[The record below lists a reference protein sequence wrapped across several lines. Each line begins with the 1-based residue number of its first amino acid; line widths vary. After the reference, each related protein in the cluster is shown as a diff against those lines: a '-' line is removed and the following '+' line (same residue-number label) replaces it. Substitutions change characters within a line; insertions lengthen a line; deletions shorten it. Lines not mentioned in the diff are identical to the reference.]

1 MPAHHTIHDDPHTSV
16 RPRNISFTRRHF
28 ILTAAS
34 AAGGLMIGIGAVPR
48 AAHAATVP
56 GQPWNDDNAYAP
68 NEIDAWIAI
77 DPDDSIL
84 IRYQRSEMGQGS
96 MTALPM
102 MIAEELQCDW
112 SKVRIEYASPNR
124 NLRENKVYGD
134 MFSNGSRSVRASQ
147 KKVQQVGASAR
158 ERLIAAAAAR
168 WNVPASECSAA
179 QSVVTH
185 KPSGQSLRYG
195 ELAADAAKV
204 TLAAEPTIKTPAQF
218 TFIPKPMP
226 RVDVVHKTD
235 GSAKFGI
242 DAQVPGMVFAAITA
256 CPVPGGKLKSVDDS
270 VLAGAPGIIQVVK
283 LDNAVAVVATESF
296 WRAKRA
302 LSRLQPEWDVGAAG
316 KIDSDQLSQTFRAAL
331 NDTMKT
337 ARNDGN
343 FDQAMSGAAK
353 TFEAI
358 YETPYLSHSPMEP
371 MNATVN
377 LQADRLD
384 VWVGTQAAD
393 EATAAAARASGL
405 KPEQVYVH
413 NAFVGGGFG
422 RRDASDEIAQAIAI
436 AKVVK
441 RPVKLV
447 WTREED
453 TRQDKFRPHAVV
465 AFKAAT
471 GADGI
476 PTAWSM
482 RVVTSSIFA
491 SVHIPFPAN
500 KVEPQTV
507 AGLADNGYNV
517 PNMRVESLVKNTH
530 LPVWFWRAPG
540 ANQHVFAI
548 ESFLDEMASASGLD
562 PYQMRRKLLEGKPD
576 WLKVLDTAADKGD
589 WGKPLPQGSG
599 RGIAICTDTD
609 SLCAQVAE
617 VTVKP
622 DGQVKVNRV
631 TVALDTRYMVNPLTI
646 AEQAEG
652 SVIFGLSAALY
663 GKITIKDG
671 AAVQGNFDTYRM
683 VRLADAPKIDVHL
696 IPSGGKVWGGAGEP
710 ATPPIAAAVA
720 NAIFAATGKR
730 LRSLP
735 ISDHNLAGS
744 A

>member
-1 MPAHHTIHDDPHTSV
+1 MHGNKVASTLS
-16 RPRNISFTRRHF
+16 RRHF

-34 AAGGLMIGIGAVPR
+34 AAGGFIIGIGIGVAPG
-48 AAHAATVP
+48 AAHAATVSE
-56 GQPWNDDNAYAP
+56 QPWNDGDAYVA

-102 MIAEELQCDW
+102 MIAEELHCEW
-112 SKVRIEYASPNR
+112 SKVRIEYASSNR
-124 NLRENKVYGD
+124 NFRENKVYGD
-134 MFSNGSRSVRASQ
+134 MFSHGSYSVRQSQ
-147 KKVQQVGASAR
+147 KKMQQVGASAR

-168 WNVPASECSAA
+168 WNVPASECTAA

-185 KPSGQSLRYG
+185 KPSGQRLRFG
-195 ELAADAAKV
+195 ELAADAAKI
-204 TLAAEPTIKTPAQF
+204 TLAAEPAIKTPAQL
-218 TFIPKPMP
+218 TFIPRPLP

-242 DAQVPGMVFAAITA
+242 DAQVPDMVFAAITA
-256 CPVPGGKLKSVDDS
+256 CPVPGGKLRSVDES
-270 VLAGAPGIIQVVK
+270 VLAGTPGIVQVVK
-283 LDNAVAVVATESF
+283 LDNAVAVVASGSF

-302 LSRLQPEWDVGAAG
+302 LSRLQLEWDVGEAG
-316 KIDSDQLSQTFRAAL
+316 KVDSDRLSQAYRAAL
-331 NDTMKT
+331 NEPMLT

-343 FDQAMSGAAK
+343 VDQAMSGATK
-353 TFEAI
+353 TFEAV

-377 LQADRLD
+377 LQPDRLD
-384 VWVGTQAAD
+384 VWVGTQDAEAAL
-393 EATAAAARASGL
+393 EAAARVSGL
-405 KPEQVYVH
+405 KPEQVYIH
-413 NAFVGGGFG
+413 NAFLGGGFG
-422 RRDASDEIAQAIAI
+422 RRDANDEVTQAILI
-436 AKVVK
+436 AKAVN
-441 RPVKLV
+441 RPVKLI

-465 AFKAAT
+465 AFRAAV
-471 GADGI
+471 GADGM

-491 SVHIPFPAN
+491 SVGIPFPSN
-500 KVEPQTV
+500 KVVPPTV
-507 AGLADNGYNV
+507 AGLVDNGYNV

-540 ANQHVFAI
+540 ANQHNFAI

-576 WLKVLDTAADKGD
+576 WLKVLDTAAEKGD
-589 WGKPLPQGSG
+589 WGKPLPKGSG
-599 RGIAICTDTD
+599 RGIAICTFTD

-622 DGQVKVNRV
+622 NGQVKVNRV
-631 TVALDTRYMVNPLTI
+631 TVALDTRYMVNPQTI

-652 SVIFGLSAALY
+652 AVIFGLTAALY

-683 VRLADAPKIDVHL
+683 VRLAEAPKIDVHL
-696 IPSGGKVWGGAGEP
+696 VPSGGKVWGGAGEP
-710 ATPPIAAAVA
+710 ATPPIAAAAA

-735 ISDHNLAGS
+735 ISDHDLTGS
-744 A
+744 AA

>member
-1 MPAHHTIHDDPHTSV
+1 MHGSRVASTLS
-16 RPRNISFTRRHF
+16 RRHF
-28 ILTAAS
+28 ILTAAT
-34 AAGGLMIGIGAVPR
+34 AAGGFMIGIGAAPGR
-48 AAHAATVP
+48 ARAATVP

-77 DPDDSIL
+77 DPDDSVL

-102 MIAEELQCDW
+102 MITEELQCDW

-124 NLRENKVYGD
+124 NLRENKVYGP

-147 KKVQQVGASAR
+147 KMVQQVGASAR
-158 ERLIAAAAAR
+158 ERLVAAAAAR
-168 WNVPASECSAA
+168 WNVPAAECSAA

-185 KPSGQSLRYG
+185 QPSGRTLRYG

-204 TLAAEPTIKTPAQF
+204 TLDKEPAIKTPAQF
-218 TFIPKPMP
+218 TFIPRPMP

-270 VLAGAPGIIQVVK
+270 VLSGAPGIVQVVK
-283 LDNAVAVVATESF
+283 LDNAVAVVATDTY

-316 KIDSDQLSQTFRAAL
+316 SVDSEQLSKEYRAAL
-331 NDTMKT
+331 NEPMLT
-337 ARNDGN
+337 ARNDG
-343 FDQAMSGAAK
+343 DVDKAMAGAAK

-377 LQADRLD
+377 LQPDRLD

-393 EATAAAARASGL
+393 EALEAAAKASGL

-413 NAFVGGGFG
+413 NGFVGGGFG
-422 RRDASDEIAQAIAI
+422 RRDANDEVKQAIAI
-436 AKVVK
+436 AKVVQ

-465 AFKAAT
+465 AFKAGV
-471 GADGI
+471 GADGM

-482 RVVTSSIFA
+482 RVVTSSIYA
-491 SVHIPFPAN
+491 SVGRKWPAD

-507 AGLADNGYNV
+507 AGLADNGYKV
-517 PNMRVESLVKNTH
+517 PNTRVESLLKNTH
-530 LPVWFWRAPG
+530 LPVWFWRSPG
-540 ANQHVFAI
+540 SNQHVFAI
-548 ESFLDEMASASGLD
+548 EGFLDEIASASGLD
-562 PYQMRRKLLEGKPD
+562 PYQVRRKLLEGKPD
-576 WLKVLDTAADKGD
+576 WLKVLDAAAEKGD
-589 WGKPLPQGSG
+589 WGKPLPKGSG
-599 RGIAICTDTD
+599 RGIAICTDDD

-622 DGQVKVNRV
+622 DGQVKVDRV

-663 GKITIKDG
+663 GKIAIKDG

-683 VRLADAPKIDVHL
+683 VRLAEAPKIEVHL
-696 IPSGGKVWGGAGEP
+696 MPSGGKVWGGAGEA
-710 ATPPIAAAVA
+710 ATPPIVAAVA

-730 LRSLP
+730 IRTLP
-735 ISDHNLAGS
+735 IIDNDLSGS
-744 A
+744 V